1 MNKDAKK
8 WAEENREFIDSITEG
23 YAEDFLQEVKMLT
36 PVKSGRLRAG
46 WKREKNIVKN
56 DVPYLQYV
64 DQGTRYIKPRR
75 FIEAAF
81 QRVISKNEENRGK
94 S

>member
-1 MNKDAKK
+1 MNKDAFK
-8 WAEENREFIDSITEG
+8 WAKENEEFITSLTEG
-23 YAEDFLQEVKMLT
+23 YAEDFLQEVKKLT
-36 PVKSGRLRAG
+36 PVKTGRLRDG
-46 WKREKNIVKN
+46 WKREKNIVTN

-81 QRVISKNEENRGK
+81 QRVISKDENRREN
-94 S
+94 